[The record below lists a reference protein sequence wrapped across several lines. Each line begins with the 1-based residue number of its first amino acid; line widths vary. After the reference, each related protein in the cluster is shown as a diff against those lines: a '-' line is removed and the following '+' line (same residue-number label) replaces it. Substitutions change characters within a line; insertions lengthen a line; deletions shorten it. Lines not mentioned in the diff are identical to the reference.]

1 MIPISESY
9 TCKRK
14 PVSELHRL
22 TDLQTEVLGVLWKR
36 GEATVADVHQALEH
50 STGLARKTIGTLL
63 FRLER
68 QGVISHREE
77 GREYVYR
84 ARVTR
89 EQVERATVGSV
100 LGRLF
105 GGDVTAMVSH
115 ALRAEEVEPGDVERL
130 REMLDRWTAEREEP

>member
-1 MIPISESY
+1 V
-9 TCKRK
+9 TQ
-14 PVSELHRL
+14 LHRL
-22 TDLQTEVLGVLWKR
+22 TDLQTEILSVLWKR
-36 GEATVADVHQALEH
+36 GEATVAQVHEALEVF
-50 STGLARKTIGTLL
+50 TGLARKTVGTLL

-68 QGVISHREE
+68 QGVVGHREE
-77 GREYVYR
+77 GREYVYS

-105 GGDVTAMVSH
+105 GGDVAAMVSH

-130 REMLDRWTAEREEP
+130 KEMLEAWKADPEEP

>member
-1 MIPISESY
+1 MNQ
-9 TCKRK
+9 
-14 PVSELHRL
+14 LHRL
-22 TDLQTEVLGVLWKR
+22 TDLQTEVLGVLWSR
-36 GEATVADVHQALEH
+36 GEATVADVHQALEP

-68 QGVISHREE
+68 QGVIGHRED
-77 GREYVYR
+77 GREYVYS

-105 GGDVTAMVSH
+105 RGDVAAMVSH
-115 ALRAEEVEPGDVERL
+115 ALRADEVAPGDVERL

>member
-1 MIPISESY
+1 M
-9 TCKRK
+9 K
-14 PVSELHRL
+14 ELHQL
-22 TDLQTEVLGVLWKR
+22 TELQTEVLGVLWKV
-36 GEATVADVHQALEH
+36 GEATVAEVHQALEA

-63 FRLER
+63 FRLEQ
-68 QGVISHREE
+68 QGMVGHRED
-77 GREYVYR
+77 GREYVYS

-105 GGDVTAMVSH
+105 RGDVAAMVSH

-130 REMLDRWTAEREEP
+130 KEMLERWSAEREEP